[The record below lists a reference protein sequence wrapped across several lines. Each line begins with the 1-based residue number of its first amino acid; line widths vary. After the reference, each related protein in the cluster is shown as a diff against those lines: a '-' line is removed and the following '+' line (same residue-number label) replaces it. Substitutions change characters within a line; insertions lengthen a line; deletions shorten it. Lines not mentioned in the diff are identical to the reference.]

1 MYDYIVVGA
10 GFAGAVLAERLASGL
25 DKKVLVLDRRT
36 HIGGNC
42 YDEVDDNDII
52 VHRYGP
58 HIFHTDNEDVLD
70 YLKQFSDFSSYIH
83 TVKAYVDAKNI
94 SIPFNLNTLYE
105 VFDKNLALKLQDK
118 LIDAY
123 GKKSRVSISELKKNP
138 DEDLQ
143 LLAQYVYDKI
153 FLNYT
158 LKQWGLKPED
168 IDEKVTARVPI
179 VIDEDNRYFQDAF
192 QLIPEHGYTKLF
204 ERLLSHPNITVEL
217 STDFNDRALMKD
229 GLVYFDDTLI
239 NNKIIYTGMIDE
251 LFGYCYGYLPY
262 RSLNL
267 QFESKECEYFQE
279 NSVINYPNDYD
290 FTRITEF
297 KYLHPIKSDK
307 TTILK
312 EYPQAYKKGE
322 NIPYYP
328 IFTVENQNLYEK
340 YKMKLEKY
348 TNIIIVGRLA
358 EYKYYDMD
366 DIIVKA
372 LAVYEAIKEEDKC
385 L

>member
-251 LFGYCYGYLPY
+251 LFGYCYGSLPY

-297 KYLHPIKSDK
+297 KYLHPVKSDK

-372 LAVYEAIKEEDKC
+372 LAVYEGIKEEDKC